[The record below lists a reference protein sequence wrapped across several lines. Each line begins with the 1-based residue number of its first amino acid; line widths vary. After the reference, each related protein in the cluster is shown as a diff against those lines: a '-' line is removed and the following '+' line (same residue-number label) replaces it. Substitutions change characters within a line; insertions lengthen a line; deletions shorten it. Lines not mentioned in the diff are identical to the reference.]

1 MEKIE
6 QIAIMG
12 MGLMGASLGAALKK
26 SGFQGRVMGYARN
39 ETTVQQ
45 GLAKEW
51 FDEATSSVEKAVA
64 NADLVVMSLPVR
76 SIEPFFKA
84 MQPHLKAGA
93 IITDVGSTKDEIEST
108 ILPLTRGSSSC
119 FIGSHPICGSE
130 KSGLEAAHEHLYD
143 GHTCIICPTADTS
156 ADALAKIRFLW
167 TSIGMQIAEMDAREH
182 DELLAA
188 TSHLPHLVATAL
200 VRAVLHQKSSPR
212 SSFCGSGF
220 EDTTRV
226 AAGSASL
233 WTDIVLSNPESIL
246 NELEQ
251 MQQELSTIRT
261 LVKEAD
267 QQGLYDWLQ
276 SGAALRRA
284 LVDNRENG

>member
-12 MGLMGASLGAALKK
+12 MGLMGALGAALKK
-26 SGFQGRVMGYARN
+26 SGFQGRVIGYARK
-39 ETTVQQ
+39 ETTLQQ
-45 GLAKEW
+45 GVAKGW
-51 FDEATSSVEKAVA
+51 FDEATSSVENAVA
-64 NADLVVMSLPVR
+64 EADLVVMSLPVR
-76 SIEPFFKA
+76 SIESFFTI
-84 MQPHLKAGA
+84 MQPHLKAEA
-93 IITDVGSTKDEIEST
+93 IITDVGSTKYEIEST
-108 ILPLTRGSSSC
+108 LLPLTRGTSC
-119 FIGSHPICGSE
+119 SFIGSHPICGSE
-130 KSGLEAAHEHLYD
+130 KSGLEAAHDHLYD
-143 GHTCIICPTADTS
+143 GHTCIICPAADAS
-156 ADALAKIRFLW
+156 ADALAQVRFLW

-200 VRAVLHQKSSPR
+200 VRAVLHQKASSR
-212 SSFCGSGF
+212 ESFCGSGF

-251 MQQELSTIRT
+251 MEQQLSTIRT
-261 LVKEAD
+261 
-267 QQGLYDWLQ
+267 W
-276 SGAALRRA
+276 
-284 LVDNRENG
+284 